1 VKCGREREPIGSGP
15 PRSCDSLIDRTT
27 AYVPRGDDEMENGA
41 MSGFLDRA
49 KQMAEQGM
57 NTGKQK
63 VEEVQVGRE
72 ATALLKRLGAAY
84 WAEQRDGGS
93 HEEVVRALTAID
105 EHVAAHGDAALR
117 T

>member
-1 VKCGREREPIGSGP
+1 
-15 PRSCDSLIDRTT
+15 
-27 AYVPRGDDEMENGA
+27 

-49 KQMAEQGM
+49 RQMAEQGM

-72 ATALLKRLGAAY
+72 ATTLLKRLGAAY